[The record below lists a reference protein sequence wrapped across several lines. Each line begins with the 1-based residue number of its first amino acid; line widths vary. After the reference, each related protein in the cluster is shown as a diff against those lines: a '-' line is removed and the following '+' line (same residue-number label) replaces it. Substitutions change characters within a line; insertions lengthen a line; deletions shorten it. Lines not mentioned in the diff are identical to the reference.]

1 MLNQRQSLPDTP
13 SFTHPLVDNWLTSRQ
28 ALLISWHQLLSK
40 FTNKKHAET
49 QRLKALDSFC
59 QKLVDYLSQGH
70 FQQYQQIELLLGT
83 ENIPTLRAGVYPLLE
98 NNTYELLNVYDNELE
113 TAIIAGDPQGLCHV
127 LAKVGELLE
136 LRFVLEDK
144 LINALPRSKASPV
157 ISKASTTLLP
167 TKRVKPERTK
177 RI

>member
-1 MLNQRQSLPDTP
+1 MLNQRELLPNTTN
-13 SFTHPLVDNWLTSRQ
+13 FAHPLVDSWLNSRK
-28 ALLISWHQLLSK
+28 ALLVSWHQLLSK
-40 FTNKKHAET
+40 LTNKNHDET

-70 FQQYQQIELLLGT
+70 FQQYQKIELLLGP

-98 NNTYELLNVYDNELE
+98 NNTYQLLNVYDNELE
-113 TAIIAGDPQGLCHV
+113 TAIISGDPQGLCQV
-127 LAKVGELLE
+127 LATVGELLE
-136 LRFVLEDK
+136 LRFVQEDK
-144 LINALPRSKASPV
+144 LINALPMSKASSVTP
-157 ISKASTTLLP
+157 ISTTALLT